1 MLAKVRSGRG
11 APGDFFLPL
20 PSRPSLCGPL
30 IEMRC
35 GGCWLSRAELKEWSE
50 EERNKKERNAAV
62 AVVVPS
68 SSSEQGSPCLFSFFA
83 PLASPCPLSALVRA
97 LVLDLIVKESSSDN
111 DASPRSKERGFSSS
125 RARESAREREGLGRS
140 FFSFLFRFSRPLF
153 TFRPSLGGSLAV
165 VSNELCLL
173 LLFFSFLPAHFS
185 LFHLIKTRIVTFFYH
200 RRNERRERERERTGE
215 RRKRGAFFLHFF
227 FFLWLM
233 PSALTSLSRRPTLS
247 R

>member
-1 MLAKVRSGRG
+1 MRVSRVERRKERKKKKRDAGDQRHCFILLQRKKHSDKVFPLLFLSLSLLAKVRSGRG

-50 EERNKKERNAAV
+50 EKRNKKERNAAV

-68 SSSEQGSPCLFSFFA
+68 SSSERGSPCLFSFFA

-140 FFSFLFRFSRPLF
+140 FFL
-153 TFRPSLGGSLAV
+153 
-165 VSNELCLL
+165 
-173 LLFFSFLPAHFS
+173 FSFAS
-185 LFHLIKTRIVTFFYH
+185 LVPCS
-200 RRNERRERERERTGE
+200 
-215 RRKRGAFFLHFF
+215 
-227 FFLWLM
+227 
-233 PSALTSLSRRPTLS
+233 PSALLSAARLLSSRMSFACSCCFSLSYLLTFLFS
-247 R
+247 T